1 MSAEI
6 KDLSPKHVWGYFYDL
21 TQIPRPTGHM
31 EAVTRFM
38 ISFGKGLG
46 LETLQDEVGN
56 VLIRKPATPGME
68 GRKTVT
74 LQSHLDMVPQK
85 NSSVKHDFEKDPIDA
100 YIDGDWVT
108 ARETTLGADNGMG
121 AALAMAVLADNSLR
135 HGPIEAL
142 FTIDE
147 EQGMDGAFGL
157 KPHFLQGDIL
167 LNCDSEKEGELF
179 VGCAGGANVNV
190 SFQFKEDTYIPEGD
204 VAVKVSLSGL
214 KGGHSGVDIH
224 LGRANAN
231 KLIFRFL
238 KEAVCDYGARLSS
251 VAGGSLPNAIPRE
264 AFAVITI
271 PGDNVES
278 LWELVADYQDMFRTE
293 YMGVED
299 QIDFVA
305 EMVELPSTLIPEEI
319 QDDLINAIEGCQNGV
334 ISMLHDFPGTIESSS
349 NLAIVKTSDEL
360 IEVKILVRSSSES
373 RRDSVC
379 SSLESV
385 FALAGAKVEES
396 GHYNGWQP
404 NINSP
409 ILNLMKS
416 TYLDLFGKEPEVKV
430 MHAGLECGI
439 IQGAYPDMD
448 MVLVTNA
455 GNKEMFQDCIMLNII
470 RKYFPVNYHPADVL
484 PENPLSYSLLK
495 RLCGELEN
503 GENNNRSTSLRGRW
517 KRNVV
522 SRRKHSDKKYSYRIS
537 AAVDRPS
544 DHHSFMRAVSG
555 RTYVMEQQNIGIAPL
570 FVQVFHNNMTDGI
583 SEISFTYDAGNFYV
597 SFTEGEV
604 IHKLPVGFGRAA
616 DGCVD
621 LHGEHYLV
629 ATLGEFARDENDIPV
644 LKLEITFIEEC
655 VKRKAHIFFHED
667 DKIEIRW
674 NETPGKKMILAGLSS
689 ITEEL
694 SGNFLYNSLLGDH
707 NITTELLHRLMKQT
721 IEPVIRGYLKRPKE
735 TDSIDTDE

>member
-224 LGRANAN
+224 CVDLPQLNTLTLGIYATLAQHERELIGQRTKAALQAKKARGV
-231 KLIFRFL
+231 KL
-238 KEAVCDYGARLSS
+238 
-251 VAGGSLPNAIPRE
+251 GSPKATFTDTMR
-264 AFAVITI
+264 
-271 PGDNVES
+271 
-278 LWELVADYQDMFRTE
+278 
-293 YMGVED
+293 
-299 QIDFVA
+299 
-305 EMVELPSTLIPEEI
+305 
-319 QDDLINAIEGCQNGV
+319 INAIEAIQEKARSNEN
-334 ISMLHDFPGTIESSS
+334 TIRAVEAIRMILQETK
-349 NLAIVKTSDEL
+349 NLSHIAAYLNEKRFQTAKGKSFQPVQVKRL
-360 IEVKILVRSSSES
+360 IEK
-373 RRDSVC
+373 
-379 SSLESV
+379 
-385 FALAGAKVEES
+385 
-396 GHYNGWQP
+396 Y
-404 NINSP
+404 
-409 ILNLMKS
+409 
-416 TYLDLFGKEPEVKV
+416 
-430 MHAGLECGI
+430 GLE
-439 IQGAYPDMD
+439 
-448 MVLVTNA
+448 
-455 GNKEMFQDCIMLNII
+455 
-470 RKYFPVNYHPADVL
+470 
-484 PENPLSYSLLK
+484 
-495 RLCGELEN
+495 
-503 GENNNRSTSLRGRW
+503 
-517 KRNVV
+517 
-522 SRRKHSDKKYSYRIS
+522 
-537 AAVDRPS
+537 
-544 DHHSFMRAVSG
+544 
-555 RTYVMEQQNIGIAPL
+555 
-570 FVQVFHNNMTDGI
+570 
-583 SEISFTYDAGNFYV
+583 
-597 SFTEGEV
+597 
-604 IHKLPVGFGRAA
+604 
-616 DGCVD
+616 
-621 LHGEHYLV
+621 
-629 ATLGEFARDENDIPV
+629 
-644 LKLEITFIEEC
+644 
-655 VKRKAHIFFHED
+655 
-667 DKIEIRW
+667 
-674 NETPGKKMILAGLSS
+674 
-689 ITEEL
+689 
-694 SGNFLYNSLLGDH
+694 
-707 NITTELLHRLMKQT
+707 
-721 IEPVIRGYLKRPKE
+721 
-735 TDSIDTDE
+735 